1 MKKSHIIILIVIAVS
16 IGIVFISLNSSETYA
31 SFTESDKN
39 RDKVYHV
46 VGKLNREKEIL
57 YDPQSDANL
66 FTFYLTDKEG
76 VERKVFLHEA
86 KPQDFDKSEQ
96 IVVIGKMQDDGFHAK
111 DILTKCPSK
120 YSDAQ
125 TTEVK

>member
-1 MKKSHIIILIVIAVS
+1 MYKKFLNALASNFLS
-16 IGIVFISLNSSETYA
+16 IN
-31 SFTESDKN
+31 
-39 RDKVYHV
+39 
-46 VGKLNREKEIL
+46 
-57 YDPQSDANL
+57 
-66 FTFYLTDKEG
+66 FTFYLIDKEG
-76 VERKVFLHEA
+76 VERKVYLHKA

-96 IVVIGKMQDDGFHAK
+96 IVVIGKMQEDGFHAK